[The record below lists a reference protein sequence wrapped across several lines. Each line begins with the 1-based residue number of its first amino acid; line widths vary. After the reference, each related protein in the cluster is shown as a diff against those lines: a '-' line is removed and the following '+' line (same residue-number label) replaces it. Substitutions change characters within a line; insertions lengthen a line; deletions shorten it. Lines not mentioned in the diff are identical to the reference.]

1 MLKSKIVSLLA
12 LLGAVG
18 AAQAAFPS
26 DIQFDGY
33 CDGMTGLMKVDPSGA
48 TGTWSNL
55 DCAGTNAAVGG
66 PQGKGKGETAV
77 GFVMGSYGV
86 GAAFGAEFTWVVN
99 KDGTW
104 TVYRSND
111 GVYINHGTWT
121 AVAEGATPVRGSKP
135 SVAK

>member
-1 MLKSKIVSLLA
+1 MYMLKSKIISLLA

-18 AAQAAFPS
+18 AAQAAIPT

-33 CDGMTGLMKVDPSGA
+33 CDGMTGLAKVGDTGA

-66 PQGKGKGETAV
+66 PQGKAKGESTYGV
-77 GFVMGSYGV
+77 VMGSYGV

-104 TVYRSND
+104 SVYRSND
-111 GVYINHGTWT
+111 GVLINRGTWT
-121 AVAEGATPVRGSKP
+121 ATAEGAPRGDKP

>member
-18 AAQAAFPS
+18 AAQAGVPS
-26 DIQFDGY
+26 NIQFDGY

-66 PQGKGKGETAV
+66 PQGKGKGESAV

-111 GVYINHGTWT
+111 GAYINHGTWT
-121 AVAEGATPVRGSKP
+121 AVAAGAAATKGTKP
-135 SVAK
+135 AVAP

>member
-18 AAQAAFPS
+18 AAQAAVPS
-26 DIQFDGY
+26 NIQFDGY
-33 CDGMTGLMKVDPSGA
+33 CDGMTGLMKVGTGA

-55 DCAGTNAAVGG
+55 DCAGTNAMVGG
-66 PQGKGKGETAV
+66 PQGKGKGESAA
-77 GFVMGSYGV
+77 GFVMGSYG
-86 GAAFGAEFTWVVN
+86 ASAYGAEFTWLIN

-104 TVYRSND
+104 TVYRAND
-111 GVYINHGTWT
+111 GAYINHGTWT
-121 AVAEGATPVRGSKP
+121 AVAAGAAPKGTKP

>member
-18 AAQAAFPS
+18 AAQAGVPAN
-26 DIQFDGY
+26 IQFDGY
-33 CDGMTGLMKVDPSGA
+33 CDGMTGLTKVDPSGA

-55 DCAGTNAAVGG
+55 DCAGASAAVGG
-66 PQGKGKGETAV
+66 PQGKGKGESAV

-111 GVYINHGTWT
+111 GAYINHGTWT
-121 AVAEGATPVRGSKP
+121 AVLAGAVPNKGTKP
-135 SVAK
+135 AVAP

>member
-18 AAQAAFPS
+18 AAQAAVPS

-33 CDGMTGLMKVDPSGA
+33 CDGMTGLTKVDPSGA

-55 DCAGTNAAVGG
+55 DCAGTNALVGG

-111 GVYINHGTWT
+111 GAYINHGTWT